1 MLIHSLVATLV
12 GTDILTHITHPLP
25 GLANLGLVSPG
36 LANLGLA
43 SPGLANLGL
52 VNPGLANGGAND
64 NAAAAASAAASA
76 TVNGGA
82 GGVGPGNGYNSWN
95 GYRPS
100 FLRPILS
107 RYWNNYGLGGVN
119 GAPSNADAAA
129 ASSAAA
135 AGMPLSVIT
144 LIMVAMT
151 VAYPDREP
159 RGVVGI
165 PAAAVI
171 GPKAISAVADLITTL
186 LAAAI
191 AGTIIVPAGPATT
204 FEAATPGTTTAPAGP
219 ARTRIAVES
228 AAGPTT
234 VAGLADGP
242 ATVAEPAEGPTIA
255 AEAADGPTMATA
267 FEAGSAT

>member
-1 MLIHSLVATLV
+1 MAKRQIFSLVFLALV
-12 GTDILTHITHPLP
+12 SANVIQGRVFRSGLYRPYNIYPQVDGDLASAASAASSVVDNVNPLLGGNPGWNRYSYPYYPSIVGRFIGGGVLPSLGLGNPGLVNPGLVSPGLVNSGLTNLGLVRP

-76 TVNGGA
+76 AVNGGA

-135 AGMPLSVIT
+135 AGMPLSV
-144 LIMVAMT
+144 
-151 VAYPDREP
+151 
-159 RGVVGI
+159 GV
-165 PAAAVI
+165 
-171 GPKAISAVADLITTL
+171 
-186 LAAAI
+186 
-191 AGTIIVPAGPATT
+191 
-204 FEAATPGTTTAPAGP
+204 
-219 ARTRIAVES
+219 
-228 AAGPTT
+228 
-234 VAGLADGP
+234 
-242 ATVAEPAEGPTIA
+242 
-255 AEAADGPTMATA
+255 
-267 FEAGSAT
+267 